1 MIGFRM
7 KAHTFT
13 EINEYLAKDK
23 IRVRP
28 VAEGGLNS
36 IIVSFHINNHEGDV
50 TAILDSLKKL
60 AA

>member
-7 KAHTFT
+7 KTHTNT
-13 EINEYLAKDK
+13 QIMEQLAKDK
-23 IRVRP
+23 IKARP
-28 VAEGGLNS
+28 VSEGGLNS
-36 IIVSFHINNHEGDV
+36 VRVSFYLNNTDDDV